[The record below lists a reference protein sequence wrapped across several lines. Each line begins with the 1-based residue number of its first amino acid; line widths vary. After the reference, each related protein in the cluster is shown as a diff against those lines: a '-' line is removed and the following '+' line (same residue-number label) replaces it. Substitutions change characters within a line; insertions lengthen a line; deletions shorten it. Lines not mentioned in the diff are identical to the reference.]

1 MVFDEH
7 EMALVNN
14 QDVTIKPISNNAAS
28 NAQPLKV
35 TVAEKLVK
43 VRSKKTVKH
52 EDSSKPELLIQNG
65 QTYPLDL
72 SIPFKANEKFD
83 LEKKWLIPHEA
94 LNVFAVDPNKKARSL
109 ELNGDLLM
117 SPDPQP
123 EKRKSVDGAG
133 IIINLKP

>member
-1 MVFDEH
+1 MVFSEH

-14 QDVTIKPISNNAAS
+14 QDVTIKLISNNAAS
-28 NAQPLKV
+28 NAQPLK
-35 TVAEKLVK
+35 VAEKLVK

-52 EDSSKPELLIQNG
+52 EDSRKPELLIQNG

-83 LEKKWLIPHEA
+83 LEKKFLIPHEA
-94 LNVFAVDPNKKARSL
+94 LNVFAVNPNKKARSL

-123 EKRKSVDGAG
+123 EKRKSLDGAG